1 MINMS
6 EKRLVIDEL
15 ELNYSGLFDINGLL
29 KTIDAI
35 TVDKG
40 YSKQEKRRTEKVTPT
55 GKEFYME
62 LRPVK
67 RKTAFYV
74 LMIKLRIS
82 INNMKEVEVLRDN
95 KKVILNEGEI
105 KIFFD
110 AWTTTDFEF
119 RWEANPIYY
128 FLRNMFERAFYRVHT
143 DQFLDEL
150 VEDCHFFHKNIKAY
164 LNMHRF

>member
-1 MINMS
+1 MS

-15 ELNYSGLFDINGLL
+15 ELVYKGLFDINGLL
-29 KTIDAI
+29 QTIDKISA
-35 TVDKG
+35 DRG
-40 YSKQEKRRTEKVTPT
+40 YAKNEKRRTESVTPT

-67 RKTAFYV
+67 KKTDFYV
-74 LMIKLRIS
+74 LMIKLRMS
-82 INNMKEVEVLRDN
+82 INNMRDVEVVKDG

-105 KIFFD
+105 RILFD

-119 RWEANPIYY
+119 RWESNPVYY
-128 FLRNMFERAFYRVHT
+128 FLRNMFERVVYKVHT

-150 VEDCHFFHKNIKAY
+150 VDDTHFFHRNIKAY